1 MMLTRRRYRRVPMRA
16 LLLVAALLLL
26 SGCGAGDGGPATTA
40 APDPLVGALRAG
52 GLTLVMR
59 HAATDATVVNGRER
73 IGSCARQRN
82 LSGAGREQA
91 RAIGRAVRALRI
103 PIGEVRASPLCRTR
117 ETAELAFGRVTLD
130 RGLVTP
136 GVLGTEADDRRRG
149 RALRR
154 RVERGPGTRT
164 DAVLVTHTG
173 TIGEAFGVVTV
184 EEGEALVFAPGA
196 RLVGRIPAERW
207 ARLVGSAG

>member
-1 MMLTRRRYRRVPMRA
+1 MRA
-16 LLLVAALLLL
+16 LLLVAAVVLLA
-26 SGCGAGDGGPATTA
+26 GCGGGDGGTATTA
-40 APDPLVGALRAG
+40 APDPLVSALRAG

-59 HAATDATVVNGRER
+59 HATTDATVVNGRER

-82 LSGAGREQA
+82 LTEAGREQA

-103 PIGEVRASPLCRTR
+103 PIDEVRASPLCRTR
-117 ETAELAFGRVTLD
+117 ETAELAFGRATLD

-154 RVERGPGTRT
+154 RVQRGTAPGG
-164 DAVLVTHTG
+164 DDVLVTHTG
-173 TIGEAFGVVTV
+173 TIGEAFGEVTV
-184 EEGEALVFAPGA
+184 EEGEALVFARGG
-196 RLVGRIPAERW
+196 RLVDRIPAERW
-207 ARLVGSAG
+207 ARLVSAAG

>member
-1 MMLTRRRYRRVPMRA
+1 MRP
-16 LLLVAALLLL
+16 LLLVAALLLAG
-26 SGCGAGDGGPATTA
+26 GCGGDDGGTATTA
-40 APDPLVGALRAG
+40 PPDPLVRALRAG

-59 HAATDATVVNGRER
+59 HAATDATVVTGRER
-73 IGSCARQRN
+73 IGSCASQRN
-82 LSGAGREQA
+82 LTEAGREQA

-117 ETAELAFGRVTLD
+117 ETAELAFGRATLD

-136 GVLGTEADDRRRG
+136 GVVGTEADDRRRG

-154 RVERGPGTRT
+154 RVERGAPPGR

-173 TIGEAFGVVTV
+173 TIGEAFGEVTV
-184 EEGEALVFAPGA
+184 EEGEALIFAPGA

-207 ARLVGSAG
+207 ARLVSSAA